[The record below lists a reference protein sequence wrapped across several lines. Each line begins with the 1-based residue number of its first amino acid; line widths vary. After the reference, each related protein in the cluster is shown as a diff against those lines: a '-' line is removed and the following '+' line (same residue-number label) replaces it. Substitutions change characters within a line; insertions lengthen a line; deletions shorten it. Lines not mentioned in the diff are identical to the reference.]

1 MAMSPLQPRRGR
13 GLRLLLR
20 ERELWLLSLPFFS
33 WVAVFAYFPMYGL
46 SISFLAYVPGKPIIG
61 SAWVGLKYFI
71 EFLTSPDFGYVM
83 RNTLVI
89 SALGILVGFPAPVA
103 LALLLTELRGRLF
116 KRTIQT
122 VSYLPHFISWVVT
135 ASLIFTL
142 LGNEGVVND
151 ILVRTGLVSKPVNF
165 LGTGRYF
172 WWLIT
177 FANIWKGIGWS
188 SIIYLSA
195 IAGIDPELYQAGA
208 VDGLGRFGMIRH
220 ITLPGISTTIVLL
233 LLLEIGAILNAGFE
247 QQLLL
252 GNPQTRLYYEVID
265 TYAYKYGVQMGRYPY
280 ATAVGFMQSIVGLI
294 LVFSANWLSRKALDI
309 SVV

>member
-1 MAMSPLQPRRGR
+1 MAMSPLRPRRGR
-13 GLRLLLR
+13 GLRLLHR
-20 ERELWLLSLPFFS
+20 ERELWLLSLPFFI
-33 WVAVFAYFPMYGL
+33 WIAVFAYYPMYGL
-46 SISFLAYVPGKPIIG
+46 SISFLAYVPGKPILG

-71 EFLTSPDFGYVM
+71 PDFGYVM

-89 SALGILVGFPAPVA
+89 SALGILVGFPAPIV
-103 LALLLTELRGRLF
+103 LSLLLNELRGRSF
-116 KRTIQT
+116 KKTIQT

-135 ASLIFTL
+135 ASLVFTL

-151 ILVRTGLVSKPVNF
+151 ILLRAGLVAKPVN
-165 LGTGRYF
+165 
-172 WWLIT
+172 
-177 FANIWKGIGWS
+177 WKGVGWS

-208 VDGLGRFGMIRH
+208 VDGLGRFGMVRY

-233 LLLEIGAILNAGFE
+233 LILEIGSILNAGFE

-280 ATAVGFMQSIVGLI
+280 GTAVGFMQSIVGLV
-294 LVFSANWLSRKALDI
+294 LVFSANWLSRKSLDI

>member
-1 MAMSPLQPRRGR
+1 MGRLAAAGR
-13 GLRLLLR
+13 GGVLRALRR
-20 ERELWLLSLPFFS
+20 ERQLWLLSIPFFA
-33 WVAVFAYFPMYGL
+33 WVAVFAYYPMYGL
-46 SISFLAYVPGKPIIG
+46 VISFLAYVPGKPILG
-61 SAWVGLKYFI
+61 SPWVGLRFFI
-71 EFLTSPDFGYVM
+71 EFLTSPDFTYVM

-89 SALGILVGFPAPVA
+89 SALGILIGFPAPIL
-103 LALLLTELRGRLF
+103 LALLLNELRNRTF
-116 KRTIQT
+116 RRTIQT

-135 ASLIFTL
+135 ASMIFTL

-151 ILVRTGLVSKPVNF
+151 LLMRVHLVSKPVNF

-177 FANIWKGIGWS
+177 FANIWKGVGWS

-195 IAGIDPELYQAGA
+195 VAGIDPELYQAGA
-208 VDGLGRFGMIRH
+208 VDGLGRFGMIRY
-220 ITLPGISTTIVLL
+220 ITLPGMRTTMVLL
-233 LLLEIGAILNAGFE
+233 LILEIGAILNAGFE

-280 ATAVGFMQSIVGLI
+280 GTAVGFMQSIVGLA
-294 LVFSANWLSRKALDI
+294 LVFSANWISRKALDI
-309 SVV
+309 SIV